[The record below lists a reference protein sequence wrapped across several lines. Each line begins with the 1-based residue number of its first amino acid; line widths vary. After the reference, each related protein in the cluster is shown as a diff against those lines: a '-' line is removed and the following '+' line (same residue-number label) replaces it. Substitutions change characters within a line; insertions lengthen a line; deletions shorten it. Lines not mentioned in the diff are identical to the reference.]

1 MPKTLPST
9 AVVDDR
15 SALPSST
22 TVVDDPP
29 ASLSQRRMWMIL
41 LVVLIA
47 DALDMLDASI
57 TNIAAP
63 TIVAD
68 IGGGPG
74 LIKWLGASYALTLG
88 TLLVV
93 GGRLG
98 DKFGQRR
105 LFLIGMTGFTLA
117 SAAAGLAVNPTM
129 IITARLVQGA
139 FGALLIPQG
148 IAIMTNNFSREM
160 RAKAFGV
167 FGPMLGVAGLGGPV
181 LAGFIIRADI
191 AGLSWRP
198 MFLINI
204 VLGGVGL
211 LAAVRLLPH
220 DDGDRSTHVDGT
232 GSALLGAAMFGLLF
246 GLIEGSTNGW
256 TPGPVVSIVGGL
268 TAFGL
273 FAWRQA
279 TAADPLIR
287 PTLLR
292 NRGFTSGL
300 VMGLAFFAAINGTGY
315 VLSLFLQ
322 QGLGYDAGRAAV
334 AMLPMTVGLMAAAG
348 ACMALIAKLGRTLLY
363 IGLGTTL
370 SGVAW
375 MLAVVAASGTAAAE
389 ASLLGPIFVIGLGM
403 GACFGIVFD
412 IALGDVDPD
421 EAGSASGA
429 LSAVQQLA
437 AGIGSAAVTSVYF
450 TGIAGGGIQHA
461 MLLSLWVVIGIVV
474 VCTAIVP
481 FMPQRAA
488 VLEHA

>member
-1 MPKTLPST
+1 MPETLQFAT
-9 AVVDDR
+9 A
-15 SALPSST
+15 
-22 TVVDDPP
+22 VDDPP
-29 ASLSQRRMWMIL
+29 ALLSQRRMWMVL

-105 LFLIGMTGFTLA
+105 IFLIGMTGFTLA
-117 SAAAGLAVNPTM
+117 SAAAGLAPNPTM
-129 IITARLVQGA
+129 IIAARLVQGA

-148 IAIMTNNFSREM
+148 IAIMTKNFSREM

-211 LAAVRLLPH
+211 VAAVRLLPH
-220 DDGDRSTHVDGT
+220 DDGDRTTHVDGT

-256 TPGPVVSIVGGL
+256 TLGPIASIVGGL
-268 TAFGL
+268 VAFGL

-292 NRGFTSGL
+292 NNGFTSGL

-363 IGLGTTL
+363 IGLGITL
-370 SGVAW
+370 TGVTW

-412 IALGDVDPD
+412 IALGDVDPE

-437 AGIGSAAVTSVYF
+437 AGVGSAAVTSVYF
-450 TGIAGGGIQHA
+450 AGIAGGGIQHA
-461 MLLSLWVVIGIVV
+461 MILSLWVVIGIVV
-474 VCTAIVP
+474 LCTAIVP

-488 VLEHA
+488 VLDHA